1 MVTRSGVFEYT
12 DSSGKKIKEYR
23 PPDEVL
29 KADSLATL
37 RDLPVTDRHPKG
49 FVDPSTWKKASIGHT
64 SGEAKA
70 DGIGATL
77 DLVIADGTS
86 IPRVGKDLLEV
97 SPGYKVR
104 IDETPGVTPEGER
117 YDRVQRD
124 IVYNHIAV
132 GPEGWNRQ
140 GPQVAMRL
148 DAGDDEITDLET
160 EPAPPVNKEDSNM
173 IKIKSGGVVHEFKT
187 DAEAQAFVDGL
198 AARADTAEKMVVKE
212 KERADAAPALV
223 AEQIVARTAL
233 ETTARKVLGPD
244 TRFDAQDATGAR
256 VALNDRAVRVLVIQ
270 KFDST
275 FTGEGASD
283 ETVNATYATWVKA
296 LETKRVD
303 ASTARIAVGLTV
315 PKLPTERK
323 DGEKGEDPEARYDAD
338 AARQRMRDRQS
349 NSWKETQAAKA

>member
-12 DSSGKKIKEYR
+12 DSNGKKVKEYR

-49 FVDPSTWKKASIGHT
+49 FVDPSTWKKVSIGNT

-70 DGIGATL
+70 DGNGAVQ
-77 DLVIADGTS
+77 DLIIADGAS

-97 SPGYKVR
+97 SPGYRVR
-104 IDETPGVTPEGER
+104 IDETPGVTPEGDR

-148 DAGDDEITDLET
+148 DAGDDEIAPDESQ
-160 EPAPPVNKEDSNM
+160 PAPPVEKKEDSNM
-173 IKIKSGGVVHEFKT
+173 IKITSGGKVYEFKT

-198 AARADTAEKMVVKE
+198 GAQVETAQKIAVEANK
-212 KERADAAPALV
+212 RADAAPALV
-223 AEQIVARTAL
+223 AEQMIARTAL
-233 ETTARKVLGPD
+233 ETTARKVLGPE
-244 TRFDAQDATGAR
+244 TKFDAADATGAR
-256 VALNDRAVRVLVIQ
+256 VQLNDRAVRVLVIQ

-275 FTGEGASD
+275 FTGEGKSD
-283 ETVNATYATWVKA
+283 EWVTSTYETWVKA
-296 LETKRVD
+296 QEGKRVD
-303 ASTARIAVGLTV
+303 ASTARIATGLTA
-315 PKLPTERK
+315 PNTREDGTTE
-323 DGEKGEDPEARYDAD
+323 EKPVDRHDASAARVRMMDRQQNGWKNTQPEA
-338 AARQRMRDRQS
+338 
-349 NSWKETQAAKA
+349 KA